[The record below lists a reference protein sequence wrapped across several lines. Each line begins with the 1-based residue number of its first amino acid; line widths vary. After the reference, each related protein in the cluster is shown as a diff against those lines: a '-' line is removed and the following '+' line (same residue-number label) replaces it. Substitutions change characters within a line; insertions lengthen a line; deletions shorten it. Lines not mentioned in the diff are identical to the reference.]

1 MNEYLY
7 AGTCILFGFRF
18 KDNEVTESGA
28 GLLYKPYQASD
39 LADKIQYL
47 YELNDAERK
56 KYGEHAREYYKKNH
70 SVKVL
75 TDKLL
80 EMLF

>member
-39 LADKIQYL
+39 LVNVRRLSVTMKQ
-47 YELNDAERK
+47 RR
-56 KYGEHAREYYKKNH
+56 GE
-70 SVKVL
+70 
-75 TDKLL
+75 
-80 EMLF
+80 